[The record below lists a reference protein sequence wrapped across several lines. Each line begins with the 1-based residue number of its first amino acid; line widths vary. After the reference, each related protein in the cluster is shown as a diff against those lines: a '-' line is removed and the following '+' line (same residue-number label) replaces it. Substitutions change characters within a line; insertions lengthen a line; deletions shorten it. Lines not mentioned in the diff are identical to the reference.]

1 MKNQFGR
8 VLLFFGPLVIFSSIF
23 LIFSGADLTVD
34 SAIEISK
41 ILGISESV
49 IGLSLIA
56 IGTSLPEIASGIV
69 AVRKGKFLMVV
80 GNVVGSN
87 LYNILLIIGASTF
100 FNKYDYNLENISND
114 LIFLNCCLI
123 FFTFLTIKKVV
134 ISKIMSIVMLLMY
147 LGYLGYIFSKTI

>member
-1 MKNQFGR
+1 MLCFIVYFFKIINNSKN
-8 VLLFFGPLVIFSSIF
+8 LLKSNDNNQKDLNIVEKSVWKSPFIFGPLVIFSSIF
-23 LIFSGADLTVD
+23 LIFSGADLTVN

-41 ILGISESV
+41 ILGISESI

-100 FNKYDYNLENISND
+100 FNKIY
-114 LIFLNCCLI
+114 
-123 FFTFLTIKKVV
+123 LT
-134 ISKIMSIVMLLMY
+134 
-147 LGYLGYIFSKTI
+147 T